1 MSGVTNWFDYV
12 GDRWSDVWS
21 ASWDHLM
28 LVVQVMVVATGLSIA
43 VGIAVRDNTTLRN
56 FALGIAGVLITIPS
70 LALFTIFIPIVGLGF
85 KPAFIALLLYAILP
99 ILRNTITGLREVDPN
114 VLESARG
121 MGLNARQRLI
131 RVQLPLAWPVI
142 LAGIRVST
150 LITTGFAAIATL
162 VAGPGLGI
170 FIKDG
175 LRRLGLPLS
184 MESVWTGTVFTILLA
199 LVLDLALSTIGR
211 LTTSRGVR

>member
-1 MSGVTNWFDYV
+1 MSGITNWFEYV
-12 GDRWSDVWS
+12 GDRWSDVWG

-28 LVVQVMVVATGLSIA
+28 LVIQVMIVATVLSVA
-43 VGIAVRDNTTLRN
+43 VGVAVRNNATLRN
-56 FALGIAGVLITIPS
+56 IALGVAGILITIPS

-99 ILRNTITGLREVDPN
+99 ILRNTITGLRDVDPN

-121 MGLNARQRLI
+121 MGLNGTQRLI

-162 VAGPGLGI
+162 VAGPGPGI

-184 MESVWTGTVFTILLA
+184 MESVWTGTIFTILLA
-199 LVLDLALSTIGR
+199 LALDLVLSTIGR
-211 LTTSRGVR
+211 FTTSRGVR

>member
-21 ASWDHLM
+21 ASWDHFT
-28 LVVQVMVVATGLSIA
+28 LVIQVMIVATALSIG
-43 VGIAVRDNTTLRN
+43 VGVAVRNNATLRN
-56 FALGIAGVLITIPS
+56 IALGVAGVLITIPS

-121 MGLNARQRLI
+121 MGLNGTQRLV

-184 MESVWTGTVFTILLA
+184 MESVWTGTIFTILLA
-199 LVLDLALSTIGR
+199 LVLDLVLSTIGR
-211 LTTSRGVR
+211 FTTSRGVR

>member
-1 MSGVTNWFDYV
+1 MSGITNWFDYV
-12 GDRWSDVWS
+12 GDRWDDVWA
-21 ASWDHLM
+21 ASWDHFM
-28 LVVQVMVVATGLSIA
+28 LVIQVMIVATALSVA
-43 VGIAVRDNTTLRN
+43 VGIAVRNNTTLRN
-56 FALGIAGVLITIPS
+56 VALGIAGVLITIPS

-121 MGLNARQRLI
+121 MGLNATQRLV

-184 MESVWTGTVFTILLA
+184 MESVWTGTIFTILLA
-199 LVLDLALSTIGR
+199 LILDVVLSTIGR
-211 LTTSRGVR
+211 FTTSRGVR

>member
-12 GDRWSDVWS
+12 GDRWSDVWA
-21 ASWDHLM
+21 ASWDHFM
-28 LVVQVMVVATGLSIA
+28 LVIQVMIVATALSVA
-43 VGIAVRDNTTLRN
+43 VGIAVRNNATLRN
-56 FALGIAGVLITIPS
+56 IALGVAGVLITIPS

-121 MGLNARQRLI
+121 MGLNGTQRLL

-184 MESVWTGTVFTILLA
+184 MESVWTGTIFTILLA
-199 LVLDLALSTIGR
+199 LVLDAVLSTIGR
-211 LTTSRGVR
+211 FTTSRGVR

>member
-1 MSGVTNWFDYV
+1 MSGITNWFEYV
-12 GDRWSDVWS
+12 GDRWSDVWG

-28 LVVQVMVVATGLSIA
+28 LVIQVMIVATVLSVA
-43 VGIAVRDNTTLRN
+43 VGVAVRNNATLRN
-56 FALGIAGVLITIPS
+56 IALGVAGILITIPS

-99 ILRNTITGLREVDPN
+99 ILRNTITGLRDVDPN

-121 MGLNARQRLI
+121 MGLNGTQRLI

-162 VAGPGLGI
+162 VAGPGPGL

-184 MESVWTGTVFTILLA
+184 MESVWTGTIFTILLA
-199 LVLDLALSTIGR
+199 LALDLVLSTIGR
-211 LTTSRGVR
+211 FTTSRGVR

>member
-1 MSGVTNWFDYV
+1 MSGITNWFEYV
-12 GDRWSDVWS
+12 GDRWSDVWG

-28 LVVQVMVVATGLSIA
+28 LVIQVMIVATVLSVA
-43 VGIAVRDNTTLRN
+43 VGVAVRNNATLRN
-56 FALGIAGVLITIPS
+56 IALGVAGILITIPS

-121 MGLNARQRLI
+121 MGLNGTQRLI

-184 MESVWTGTVFTILLA
+184 MESVWTGTIFTILLA
-199 LVLDLALSTIGR
+199 LALDLVLSTIGR
-211 LTTSRGVR
+211 FTTSRGVR

>member
-12 GDRWSDVWS
+12 GDRWSDVWA
-21 ASWDHLM
+21 ASWDHFM
-28 LVVQVMVVATGLSIA
+28 LVIQVMIVATALSVA
-43 VGIAVRDNTTLRN
+43 VGIAVRNNATLRN
-56 FALGIAGVLITIPS
+56 IALGIAGVLITIPS

-85 KPAFIALLLYAILP
+85 APSFIALLMYAILP
-99 ILRNTITGLREVDPN
+99 ILRNTVTGLNEVDPA

-121 MGLNARQRLI
+121 MGLNHRQRLVK
-131 RVQLPLAWPVI
+131 VQLPLAWPVI

-150 LITTGFAAIATL
+150 LLTTGIAAIATL
-162 VAGPGLGI
+162 VAGPGLGL

-184 MESVWTGTVFTILLA
+184 LESVWTGTVFTILLA
-199 LVLDLALSTIGR
+199 LILDAALALMAR
-211 LTTSRGVR
+211 LTTSKGVR